1 MSHVVAGYASHAMD
15 DAQQLTQ
22 RAALEALIMGDLRE
36 MSSESDQVGRSFA
49 SSQSLR
55 PNDFR
60 AILHVIVAETAGRPM
75 TSGDLSHRL
84 GLSGS
89 AITYLV
95 DRLIESGHLRRDS
108 HPNDRRKVIL
118 RHGDSAVATTESFF
132 HPLGVHARAALA
144 DVPDTDLVAAHRVFT
159 ALIAAM
165 RGFQGELGAPLA

>member
-1 MSHVVAGYASHAMD
+1 MSHVVAGYAADAMD

-49 SSQSLR
+49 SSQSPR
-55 PNDFR
+55 PTDFR

-165 RGFQGELGAPLA
+165 RGFQGELGAPPA